1 MSEKEKKL
9 LETIAEAL
17 PNMDPYDQGYF
28 MGRAEEMA
36 RQKRKKRK
44 SSSEGD
50 KKTA

>member
-1 MSEKEKKL
+1 MSDKEKKL

-36 RQKRKKRK
+36 RRKRKKRK
-44 SSSEGD
+44 AAAEEEQ
-50 KKTA
+50 KTA